1 MKRSLLLAGGTAF
14 SWLAIA
20 PAVAQ
25 GAPAAPS
32 DEGAAP
38 IIEEIVVTARKRRE
52 SLLEVPIAITAV
64 TEQTLTA
71 KNIASVADLTN
82 TVPNVSFTQ
91 GGGDSALFA
100 SVIYI
105 RGVGQNDYANSTDPG
120 VGTYVDGVYLGRTI
134 GGAIELP
141 DIAQVEVLRGPQ
153 GTLFGKNTIGGAIN
167 ITSKRPSF
175 TNRGSLQLTYGE
187 RDRINFDADG
197 DIRISDT
204 LALHGSVATRR
215 VGGFVERLNG
225 GKPLGR
231 LESYSGRLK
240 AEYRPAEN
248 WTVTLSGDYS
258 DQSGS
263 TPRVTTAIDP
273 GNSLAAL
280 WNNVPAALIG
290 NIVSGGLVPVDP
302 SLGFETYAQRAGQ
315 RIDPAFASPSL
326 RATNAG
332 GDYSYGFKGGGI
344 SGRIEGVLSPALTVR
359 SISAYREFSSISN
372 SDQDGQSVFWGQAAY
387 RDRQVQ
393 YSQEINLL
401 GDLWD
406 GRVDYIF
413 GGYYFREVAKAF
425 QTIDIATP
433 IIKFQNDYATRTS
446 SYAGFGEFNVKITDA
461 LIATA
466 GVRYTNEPKR
476 FNAQTACRPGTVL
489 PVCNPQGFYLPPT
502 QVSATFDSTDPH
514 FALKYLFARDF
525 VVYASFQRGFKSG
538 GFNARANNQAQVLPY
553 NPEHVSSWEIGTKGN
568 FGAGLL
574 TYSLAAFYYDYTDL
588 QVTATGTDASGNSIA
603 FVGNVDAKVR
613 GFEGEFVARPVR
625 NFTIDGS
632 FGYTLSD
639 ITDVPQRLTD
649 FFSASGLRPVT
660 TANRIPKTPEFTF
673 NIGAV
678 LKTPI
683 GTASSLDWRI
693 DYARVSSQFSEIQN
707 FVQTQSPAHGNLGFR
722 ITYDSP
728 IKGLSLALYGK
739 NMLDES
745 YIENGFYPNGGAGA
759 QIFAVP
765 SRPREIGA
773 SLRWDFG
780 N

>member
-1 MKRSLLLAGGTAF
+1 MRRARLLTGCAAIF
-14 SWLAIA
+14 SSWVA
-20 PAVAQ
+20 PAMAQ
-25 GAPAAPS
+25 DSAVPYRGVNAAETR
-32 DEGAAP
+32 DD
-38 IIEEIVVTARKRRE
+38 IVVTARKRSE

-64 TEQTLTA
+64 TEQTLIA
-71 KNIASVADLTN
+71 KNIATVADLTN

-175 TNRGSLQLTYGE
+175 TNRGTLQLTVGE
-187 RDRINFDADG
+187 RDRVNLDADG
-197 DIRISDT
+197 DIKISDT
-204 LALHGSVATRR
+204 LALHGSVATRN
-215 VGGFVERLNG
+215 VGGFVQRLSG
-225 GKPLGR
+225 GEPLGDVR
-231 LESYSGRLK
+231 SYAGRLK
-240 AEYRPAEN
+240 AEYRPADN
-248 WTVTLSGDYS
+248 WTATLSGDYS
-258 DQSGS
+258 DQSGT

-273 GNSLAAL
+273 TNSLAVL

-290 NIVSGGLVPVDP
+290 NIVSGGQVPVDP
-302 SLGFETYAQRAGQ
+302 SLGFQTYAQRAGQ

-332 GDYSYGFKGGGI
+332 GDYSYGFKGGGV
-344 SGRIEGVLSPALTVR
+344 SGRIEGVISPALTVR
-359 SISAYREFSSISN
+359 SITAYREFSSISN

-387 RDRQVQ
+387 RDRQFQ
-393 YSQEINLL
+393 FSQEINLL
-401 GDLWD
+401 GKLWGD
-406 GRVDYIF
+406 RIDYIV
-413 GGYYFREVAKAF
+413 GGYFFREVAKAF

-433 IIKFQNDYATRTS
+433 IIRFQNDYSTRTS
-446 SYAGFGEFNVKITDA
+446 SYAGFGEVNVKITDR
-461 LIATA
+461 LTATA

-476 FNAQTACRPGTVL
+476 FDAQTACRPGTVL

-514 FALKYLFARDF
+514 FALKYQFARD
-525 VVYASFQRGFKSG
+525 VIAYASFQRGFKSG

-553 NPEHVSSWEIGTKGN
+553 NPEHVSSWEIGTKGSI
-568 FGAGLL
+568 GAGVL
-574 TYSLAAFYYDYTDL
+574 TYSLAAFNYDYTDL
-588 QVTATGTDASGNSIA
+588 QVSATGTDASGNSIA
-603 FVGNVDAKVR
+603 FVGNVDAIVR
-613 GFEGEFVARPVR
+613 GFEGEFVVRPVR
-625 NFTIDGS
+625 NFSIDGA
-632 FGYTLSD
+632 FGYT
-639 ITDVPQRLTD
+639 ITEITRVPQRLTD
-649 FFSASGLRPVT
+649 FFTASGLRPIT

-673 NIGAV
+673 NVGAM
-678 LKTPI
+678 LKTVLDEK
-683 GTASSLDWRI
+683 SSIDWRV

-722 ITYDSP
+722 ITYNSP
-728 IKGLSLALYGK
+728 IKGLGLALYGK
-739 NMLDES
+739 NVLDEN

-759 QIFAVP
+759 QIFAIP
-765 SRPREIGA
+765 SRPREIGG
-773 SLRWDFG
+773 SLRWSFG
-780 N
+780 K